1 MQYSGDHLDTL
12 AVGEARQQALDACKE
27 VRALVDSLFLITG
40 CEFHGHEKGDCVL
53 MLGEKTA
60 TGQALGGHIGIL
72 QLRRLFANI
81 ERQALQG
88 NPGVMDCTFLDQ
100 PADPVT
106 FTGYRVRYVDGL
118 KCLSAVRKHF
128 ERVCA
133 AVEGIEDTLRC
144 AIVTCRSEGA
154 PPPPRL
160 CHGPRGGGRAQL
172 RLKPPQLRTTARV
185 GGRTRTR
192 EAVHPTGPD
201 PPRGSA
207 RQRWNETSNTMSAP
221 EGGWSDSLGVWG
233 PRTSSHTQC
242 TATL

>member
-154 PPPPRL
+154 PPH
-160 CHGPRGGGRAQL
+160 HGYATVPGGGGGPVTAEA
-172 RLKPPQLRTTARV
+172 PPAADDCE
-185 GGRTRTR
+185 GGGSDKD
-192 EAVHPTGPD
+192 AG
-201 PPRGSA
+201 GSA
-207 RQRWNETSNTMSAP
+207 PHGTRSTKRKRAAEVERDVQHDERP
-221 EGGWSDSLGVWG
+221 GRRLVG
-233 PRTSSHTQC
+233 
-242 TATL
+242 